1 MDQGARRVKPQRVGD
16 LAKEPAVGLFRTKC
30 FPHVSN
36 ISHRARNR
44 NAAPPRPLVGAG
56 GWGVRVVTAR
66 IEDLAKDPAI
76 GLFRTKCFP
85 HVSTISHRA
94 RNRNAAP
101 PRAGRSR
108 GVRVVTAR
116 IGDLAKEPAI
126 GLFRTKCFPHVSN
139 ISHRARN
146 RNAAPPRPLAGAG
159 GWGVRV
165 VTAREAAAASW
176 RSVGLRA
183 RTYR

>member
-1 MDQGARRVKPQRVGD
+1 M
-16 LAKEPAVGLFRTKC
+16 
-30 FPHVSN
+30 
-36 ISHRARNR
+36 
-44 NAAPPRPLVGAG
+44 
-56 GWGVRVVTAR
+56 RVVTAR
-66 IEDLAKDPAI
+66 IGDLAKELAI

-85 HVSTISHRA
+85 HVST
-94 RNRNAAP
+94 
-101 PRAGRSR
+101 
-108 GVRVVTAR
+108 
-116 IGDLAKEPAI
+116 
-126 GLFRTKCFPHVSN
+126 